1 MTAFQF
7 VDIGVVLLNRRRR
20 AIHDFI
26 AGTYV
31 ITQKSWVAQGA
42 ESPV

>member
-1 MTAFQF
+1 M
-7 VDIGVVLLNRRRR
+7 NRRRR

-31 ITQKSWVAQGA
+31 VTRASWVAQNERRHEA
-42 ESPV
+42 VANA